1 MGKDKDKEKG
11 KKEQEV
17 NINPDKVISDAK
29 EEMRRAVEKFDEEM
43 RKVKTGRAHPSLLE
57 GIKVFAYD
65 SEVPLNQ
72 LALISVSSPSELI
85 VEPFDQNIRASI
97 EKAIL
102 QSGRDLVPQSD
113 GKIIKIKIPP
123 LTQETRENLLK
134 LVRKKS
140 EEFKVSIR
148 NIRDKARSDIK
159 DAKDR
164 KVISEDRARRLFDE
178 LQKITDENIKKID
191 TILQAK
197 EREILG

>member
-1 MGKDKDKEKG
+1 MGKEKEKG
-11 KKEQEV
+11 KREQEV
-17 NINPDKVISDAK
+17 EINPDKIISDAK
-29 EEMRRAVEKFDEEM
+29 EEMKKAVEKFDEEM
-43 RKVKTGRAHPSLLE
+43 KKIKTGRAHPSLLD

-65 SEVPLNQ
+65 SEIPLNQ

-85 VEPFDQNIRASI
+85 VEPFDPNIRPAI

-113 GKIIKIKIPP
+113 GKIIRIKIPP
-123 LTQETRENLLK
+123 LTQETRENILK

-140 EEFKVSIR
+140 EDFKVSIR
-148 NIRDKARSDIK
+148 NIRDKARSEIK
-159 DAKDR
+159 DAKDK

-197 EREILG
+197 EKEILG